1 MKKLVEVTSYPLEGS
16 LIISLS
22 NQWLTLFKSLPVFD
36 VFLDND
42 KRLHIISKQVITN
55 SNYYEGRTN

>member
-22 NQWLTLFKSLPVFD
+22 NQWLTLFKSLPMFD

-42 KRLHIISKQVITN
+42 KRLHIISKQVITK
-55 SNYYEGRTN
+55 